1 MGGFNL
7 GDTSVT
13 TSLKYGLNASAKRK
27 PAKAPARPL
36 AAFADADDDDDG
48 PSDAAGA
55 HRRGNAEV
63 ARQQAAARDDARAR
77 AIHAAA
83 LQQDASVFEYDA
95 HHDAHHDAR
104 RAKQREADEE
114 RVDRKSRY
122 VETLMAR
129 RDEREREDAVLKE
142 RRLVREREREDHL
155 YGDKE
160 KFVTAAYK
168 KKLEKDEAWLAED
181 KARDDA
187 EARNAAEARERGD
200 AEFRFGAIRRDALER
215 AVGRAGQKEDANAG
229 TTEPIEPIEPT
240 EPTEPI
246 EPTEPETERRKAQG
260 DETTTRADVGVAPR
274 RSSANRTSAASPRAK
289 KSSEAREPP
298 VLPAEPA
305 AVAPAAPVANRA
317 DSAKARDARA
327 RYLERK
333 RRRAGS

>member
-95 HHDAHHDAR
+95 HHDAHSDAR

-122 VETLMAR
+122 VETLMKR

-168 KKLEKDEAWLAED
+168 KKLEKDEQWLAEE

-187 EARNAAEARERGD
+187 EARDTAKARESG
-200 AEFRFGAIRRDALER
+200 FGFDAIRRSALES
-215 AVGRAGQKEDANAG
+215 AGGPRAGQKEDANAG
-229 TTEPIEPIEPT
+229 TAELTEPSEPT
-240 EPTEPI
+240 EQEK
-246 EPTEPETERRKAQG
+246 RKKGNAKG
-260 DETTTRADVGVAPR
+260 DETTTRADEELVAPR
-274 RSSANRTSAASPRAK
+274 RSSADAAKSSPRA
-289 KSSEAREPP
+289 SVEARDSPP
-298 VLPAEPA
+298 VLAAEPA
-305 AVAPAAPVANRA
+305 AVARDSAPVANRA

-333 RRRAGS
+333 RRRAPPGS

>member
-1 MGGFNL
+1 
-7 GDTSVT
+7 
-13 TSLKYGLNASAKRK
+13 
-27 PAKAPARPL
+27 
-36 AAFADADDDDDG
+36 
-48 PSDAAGA
+48 
-55 HRRGNAEV
+55 V

-104 RAKQREADEE
+104 LSKQREADEE

-122 VETLMAR
+122 VETLMKR

-168 KKLEKDEAWLAED
+168 KKLEKDEQWLAEE

-187 EARNAAEARERGD
+187 EARDVAKARESG
-200 AEFRFGAIRRDALER
+200 FGFDAIRRSALES
-215 AVGRAGQKEDANAG
+215 AGGPRAGQKEDANAG
-229 TTEPIEPIEPT
+229 TKEST
-240 EPTEPI
+240 
-246 EPTEPETERRKAQG
+246 EPTEPETERKKTKG
-260 DETTTRADVGVAPR
+260 DETTTRADEELVAPR
-274 RSSANRTSAASPRAK
+274 RSSADAAKSSPRA
-289 KSSEAREPP
+289 SVEARDSPP
-298 VLPAEPA
+298 VLAAEPA
-305 AVAPAAPVANRA
+305 AVARDSAPVANRA

-333 RRRAGS
+333 RRRAPPGS

>member
-7 GDTSVT
+7 ADTSVT

-36 AAFADADDDDDG
+36 AAFAGADDDDDDG

-77 AIHAAA
+77 ALHAAA

-95 HHDAHHDAR
+95 HHDAHRDAL

-122 VETLMAR
+122 VETLMRR

-160 KFVTAAYK
+160 RFVTSAYK
-168 KKLEKDEAWLAED
+168 KKLREDAAWLAED
-181 KARDDA
+181 KARDEADAKDAAALRKGDMSSFYRGAMARGGAGGASGCASTRARDADA
-187 EARNAAEARERGD
+187 EKGRRGVVRSGDDDVERAEAH
-200 AEFRFGAIRRDALER
+200 
-215 AVGRAGQKEDANAG
+215 
-229 TTEPIEPIEPT
+229 
-240 EPTEPI
+240 
-246 EPTEPETERRKAQG
+246 
-260 DETTTRADVGVAPR
+260 ETTARRAARRAEDSDAAGAANGADEIVPPR
-274 RSSANRTSAASPRAK
+274 GPS
-289 KSSEAREPP
+289 
-298 VLPAEPA
+298 AEPDF
-305 AVAPAAPVANRA
+305 APSASAAAPVVRRA

-333 RRRAGS
+333 RRKESAKRGG

>member
-1 MGGFNL
+1 
-7 GDTSVT
+7 
-13 TSLKYGLNASAKRK
+13 
-27 PAKAPARPL
+27 
-36 AAFADADDDDDG
+36 
-48 PSDAAGA
+48 
-55 HRRGNAEV
+55 V

-95 HHDAHHDAR
+95 HHDAHDDAR
-104 RAKQREADEE
+104 LSKQREADEE

-122 VETLMAR
+122 VETLMKR

-168 KKLEKDEAWLAED
+168 KKLEKDEQWLAEE

-187 EARNAAEARERGD
+187 EARDTAKARESG
-200 AEFRFGAIRRDALER
+200 FGFDAIRRSALES
-215 AVGRAGQKEDANAG
+215 AGGPRAGQKEDANAG
-229 TTEPIEPIEPT
+229 TKEST
-240 EPTEPI
+240 
-246 EPTEPETERRKAQG
+246 EPTEPETERKKTKG
-260 DETTTRADVGVAPR
+260 DETTTRADEELVAPR
-274 RSSANRTSAASPRAK
+274 RSSADAAKSSPRA
-289 KSSEAREPP
+289 SVEARDSPP
-298 VLPAEPA
+298 VLAAEPA
-305 AVAPAAPVANRA
+305 AVARDSAPVANRA

-333 RRRAGS
+333 RRRAPPGS